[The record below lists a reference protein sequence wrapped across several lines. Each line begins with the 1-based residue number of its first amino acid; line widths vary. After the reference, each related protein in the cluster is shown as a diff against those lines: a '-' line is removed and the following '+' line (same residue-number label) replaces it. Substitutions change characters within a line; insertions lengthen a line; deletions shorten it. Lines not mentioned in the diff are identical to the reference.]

1 MVSGTVLVAVRL
13 FVEKD
18 STVDV
23 HHALIVASAA
33 LIVDTADRQPPAKLH
48 CGRTPLDERQRPQE
62 PEKQRPQEREKQRS
76 PELEPEKQR
85 PQVREPERQRPQER
99 EPERQGTRV
108 DMVLRHGRL

>member
-1 MVSGTVLVAVRL
+1 MLVAVRL

-18 STVDV
+18 STVDA

-62 PEKQRPQEREKQRS
+62 LEPEKQRPQEPEKQRPQERERQRS
-76 PELEPEKQR
+76 PELEPES
-85 PQVREPERQRPQER
+85 QRPQEKKERHRRSER
-99 EPERQGTRV
+99 EKEDVGC
-108 DMVLRHGRL
+108 